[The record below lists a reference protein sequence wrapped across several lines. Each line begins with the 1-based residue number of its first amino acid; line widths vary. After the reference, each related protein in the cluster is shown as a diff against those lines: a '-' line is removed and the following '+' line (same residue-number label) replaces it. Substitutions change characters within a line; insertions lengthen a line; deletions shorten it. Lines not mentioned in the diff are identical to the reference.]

1 MNQWV
6 NEDLL
11 GNSFLKKKKIE
22 NWNWLKKKK
31 LDRFFLDKPVPLS
44 IIEDIIRAAG
54 TSPSGAHTEVFFFQK
69 KKKILP
75 WNQNWN
81 WKEIERK

>member
-1 MNQWV
+1 
-6 NEDLL
+6 
-11 GNSFLKKKKIE
+11 
-22 NWNWLKKKK
+22 

-75 WNQNWN
+75 
-81 WKEIERK
+81 